1 MTTTSLRVAAG
12 QAAAAPGDLDA
23 NVRTTA
29 RLAALAGDQGVR
41 VLVLP
46 EAFLTGYEPA
56 VFGGDLP
63 GPADLT
69 GPRLDPVR
77 EQARRTDLTVVVGTA
92 LDRGARR
99 TLSTVVVRPDG
110 EVVVAYDKQHV
121 DLDERAWFEPG
132 DHGASVLV
140 DGVEL
145 GLSTCYDGCFPEHAR
160 AASDAG
166 ALGYLCSAAY
176 FPGGAHRRDLYYAA
190 RALDNGFYVV
200 LSGLTGRCGDSS
212 FIGGSAVYDPE
223 GRPLA
228 RLGEEE
234 GLAVAELDPGLVLAT
249 RERHRM
255 HHDHRGDLGT
265 RVRV

>member
-1 MTTTSLRVAAG
+1 MSIATTALRVAAG

-23 NVRTTA
+23 NLRTTA

-46 EAFLTGYEPA
+46 EAFLTGYDAA
-56 VFGGDLP
+56 VFAGALP

-77 EQARRTDLTVVVGTA
+77 EQVRRTGVTVVVGTA

-99 TLSTVVVRPDG
+99 TLSTLVVRPD
-110 EVVVAYDKQHV
+110 EAVADGVGVHLPYDKQHV
-121 DLDERAWFEPG
+121 DRPEREWFEPG
-132 DHGASVLV
+132 DHGAAVVV

-176 FPGGAHRRDLYYAA
+176 F
-190 RALDNGFYVV
+190 
-200 LSGLTGRCGDSS
+200 
-212 FIGGSAVYDPE
+212 
-223 GRPLA
+223 
-228 RLGEEE
+228 
-234 GLAVAELDPGLVLAT
+234 
-249 RERHRM
+249 
-255 HHDHRGDLGT
+255 
-265 RVRV
+265 